1 MQEYIFQCGGKEL
14 AKVLYYYGL
23 IPDVNS
29 MEYKIICP
37 LHNDINPS
45 MKINLAT
52 GTFFCFGC
60 QESGDAFTLVRR
72 MNSKLNDLEAG
83 LLYFRILKSKKV
95 ERIDLSGRVKVK
107 KPSKQAYDEA
117 HDYYYGLST
126 INWKQ
131 KEVSEEVAEA
141 REYMRKRG
149 FDKAT
154 LNMCKAKVTYNYSYP
169 IIFPMLDNQKFAGW
183 VCRTD
188 KPRVEEKRKYLYNEG
203 FARRTT
209 LVGRYGRKD
218 YVIIVEGYMDRL
230 RMLQNLHRLG
240 KQEDVVAILGWKISN
255 EQIQKLR
262 DSGVKHIIS
271 ALDNDPCGRKGTE
284 YLRTVFPVTR
294 FCYLKNIKDPGEM
307 ETTMFQKMYNKTI
320 KRLAHDRRKR

>member
-1 MQEYIFQCGGKEL
+1 MQEFIFKCGGKEL

-37 LHNDINPS
+37 LHNDVNPS
-45 MKINLAT
+45 MKIDLET

-60 QESGDAFTLVRR
+60 QESGDAFKLVQK
-72 MNSKLNDLEAG
+72 MNPQLNDLQTGIE
-83 LLYFRILKSKKV
+83 YFRILKSNKV
-95 ERIDLSGRVKVK
+95 QRIDLTGRIKKK

-117 HDYYYGLST
+117 HDYYYGLSAV
-126 INWKQ
+126 NWKQ
-131 KEVSEEVAEA
+131 KEVSEDVAEA
-141 REYMRKRG
+141 RKYMEERG
-149 FDKAT
+149 FDRAT

-169 IIFPMLDNQKFAGW
+169 IIFPMMDNECFAGW

-188 KPRVEEKRKYLYNEG
+188 KPAVEQRRKYLYNEG
-203 FARRTT
+203 FARRNT

-218 YVIIVEGYMDRL
+218 YVFVVEGYMDRL
-230 RMLQNLHRLG
+230 RMLQNLHRIG
-240 KQEDVVAILGWKISN
+240 RQEDVVAILGWKISN
-255 EQIQKLR
+255 EQAQKLR

-284 YLRTVFPVTR
+284 YLKKLFPVTR
-294 FCYLKNIKDPGEM
+294 FCFLKNIKDPGEM
-307 ETTMFQKMYNKTI
+307 ETSAFERMYNKTI
-320 KRLAHDRRKR
+320 RRLAQDRRKR